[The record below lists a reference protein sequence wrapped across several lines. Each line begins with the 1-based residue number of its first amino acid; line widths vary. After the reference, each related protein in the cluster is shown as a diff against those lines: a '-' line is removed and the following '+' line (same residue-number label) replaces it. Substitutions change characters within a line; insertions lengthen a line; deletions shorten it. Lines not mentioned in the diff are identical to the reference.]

1 MKTVVMP
8 GSFDPF
14 TVGHLD
20 ILVRACAL
28 FDFVYV
34 GVLSNCNK
42 KAWFTPQ
49 ERVEMINKT
58 IAANGIVNAS
68 AECFSGMLVD
78 FIRQKN
84 ACGAV
89 RGIRSGADFEN
100 EITMFDINSML
111 ENSFEAVTLFAKP
124 QLACVS
130 SSAVKEICTFG
141 GDVSRFVPDEIY
153 KQITER
159 IGNRNE

>member
-20 ILVRACAL
+20 ILTRACKL
-28 FDFVYV
+28 FDFVYI
-34 GVLSNCNK
+34 GVLDNYNK
-42 KAWFTPQ
+42 KAWFTPK
-49 ERVEMINKT
+49 ERVEMINQI
-58 IAANGIVNAS
+58 IAANKIANAS
-68 AECFSGMLVD
+68 AECFSGLLVD
-78 FIRQKN
+78 FIKEKN

-89 RGIRSGADFEN
+89 RGIRSESDFEN

-124 QLACVS
+124 QLACIS

-141 GDVSRFVPDEIY
+141 GDISRFVPEAIY

-159 IGNRNE
+159 SGNRK